1 MTIVS
6 RNNYVVPSGFVPV
19 GESMTEQVGF
29 RSVKEQIEAFQM
41 AGESLRRYR
50 RGEQDETL
58 SDIDLY
64 NADDITDVIA
74 MKEALEAD
82 VRARAE
88 DNKKQQE
95 KEQVSTSKSA
105 DLVEE

>member
-1 MTIVS
+1 
-6 RNNYVVPSGFVPV
+6 
-19 GESMTEQVGF
+19 
-29 RSVKEQIEAFQM
+29 M

-50 RGEQDETL
+50 RGEQDE
-58 SDIDLY
+58 SIEDIDLY

-74 MKEALEAD
+74 MKEALEAN

-88 DNKKQQE
+88 DKNKQE
-95 KEQVSTSKSA
+95 KEIIESNKSA